1 MSPMFG
7 KHRDADT
14 GADVAVQPAGST
26 YGAGSGGDAAQSDPK
41 HLPRLIELGAALD
54 DAVKEAAATPLPT
67 LAAKLMN
74 ELFGSDYQPRGNGV
88 DVDSIA
94 GPLIP
99 PNSGSK
105 YGDPTPP
112 GVSIL
117 WDIAAEA
124 VQLLQQAQLIVP
136 DLWYSGQV
144 ACFGF
149 RSTRAGR
156 TAVEQGTVAQLA
168 TAAHG

>member
-1 MSPMFG
+1 MSPIFG
-7 KHRDADT
+7 KHHDGDTGLEADT
-14 GADVAVQPAGST
+14 P
-26 YGAGSGGDAAQSDPK
+26 QSDSK

-54 DAVKEAAATPLPT
+54 DAVKEAATTPLPK
-67 LAAKLMN
+67 LAAMLMN
-74 ELFGSDYQPRGNGV
+74 ELFGSEYQPRGDGV

-105 YGDPTPP
+105 FGEPTPS
-112 GVSIL
+112 GVDIL

-124 VQLLQQAQLIVP
+124 IQLLEQAKLIMP

-144 ACFGF
+144 ACYGY

-156 TAVEQGTVAQLA
+156 TAVEQGTIEQLV
-168 TAAHG
+168 TAAP

>member
-1 MSPMFG
+1 MGS
-7 KHRDADT
+7 HDADT
-14 GADVAVQPAGST
+14 GLE
-26 YGAGSGGDAAQSDPK
+26 GDAPEPDEQ

-54 DAVKEAAATPLPT
+54 DAVKDAAAIPLPK
-67 LAAKLMN
+67 LAAKLMK
-74 ELFGSDYQPRGNGV
+74 ELFGSEYQPRGHGV

-105 YGDPTPP
+105 FGDPTPP
-112 GVSIL
+112 GVDIL
-117 WDIAAEA
+117 WDFAAEA
-124 VQLLQQAQLIVP
+124 VQLLEQARLIMP

-144 ACFGF
+144 ACFGY

-156 TAVEQGTVAQLA
+156 TAVEQGAVEGLV
-168 TAAHG
+168 TAASA

>member
-7 KHRDADT
+7 KHHDADT
-14 GADVAVQPAGST
+14 GLD
-26 YGAGSGGDAAQSDPK
+26 GDAQPDQQ

-54 DAVKEAAATPLPT
+54 DAVKEAAGIPLPK

-74 ELFGSDYQPRGNGV
+74 ELFGSEYQPRGDGV

-105 YGDPTPP
+105 FGDPTPP
-112 GVSIL
+112 GVDIL
-117 WDIAAEA
+117 WDFAAEA
-124 VQLLQQAQLIVP
+124 VQLLEQAKLVMP

-144 ACFGF
+144 ACFGY

-156 TAVEQGTVAQLA
+156 TAVEQGTVEQLVT
-168 TAAHG
+168 TARE

>member
-1 MSPMFG
+1 MMSPIFG
-7 KHRDADT
+7 KRRDDADT
-14 GADVAVQPAGST
+14 DVAIEPAGST
-26 YGAGSGGDAAQSDPK
+26 YGSEAGGDASQPDPK

-54 DAVKEAAATPLPT
+54 DAVKQAAATPLPT

-144 ACFGF
+144 ACFGY

-156 TAVEQGTVAQLA
+156 TALEQGTVAQLV
-168 TAAHG
+168 TTAHG

>member
-1 MSPMFG
+1 MSPIFG
-7 KHRDADT
+7 KHHDAD
-14 GADVAVQPAGST
+14 AGL
-26 YGAGSGGDAAQSDPK
+26 GGDAPEPDEN
-41 HLPRLIELGAALD
+41 HLPRPIELGAALD
-54 DAVKEAAATPLPT
+54 DAVKDAAAIPLPK

-74 ELFGSDYQPRGNGV
+74 ELFGSGYQPRGNGV

-105 YGDPTPP
+105 FGDPTPP
-112 GVSIL
+112 GVDIL
-117 WDIAAEA
+117 WDFAAEA
-124 VQLLQQAQLIVP
+124 VQLLEQAKLIMP

-144 ACFGF
+144 ACFGY

-156 TAVEQGTVAQLA
+156 TAVEQGTVEQLVTVA
-168 TAAHG
+168 PE

>member
-1 MSPMFG
+1 MMSPIFG
-7 KHRDADT
+7 KRSDDADT
-14 GADVAVQPAGST
+14 DVAIHPAGST
-26 YGAGSGGDAAQSDPK
+26 YRSEAGGDASQPDEK
-41 HLPRLIELGAALD
+41 HFPRLIELGAALD

-144 ACFGF
+144 ACFGY

-156 TAVEQGTVAQLA
+156 TAVEQKTVAQLV
-168 TAAHG
+168 TTAHG

>member
-1 MSPMFG
+1 LFG
-7 KHRDADT
+7 HHHDADT
-14 GADVAVQPAGST
+14 GLDSDARQP
-26 YGAGSGGDAAQSDPK
+26 DQQ

-54 DAVKEAAATPLPT
+54 DAVKEAAAIPLPK

-74 ELFGSDYQPRGNGV
+74 ELFASEYQPRGNGV
-88 DVDSIA
+88 DVDAIA

-105 YGDPTPP
+105 FGDPTPP
-112 GVSIL
+112 GVDIL

-124 VQLLQQAQLIVP
+124 VQLLEQAKLIMP

-144 ACFGF
+144 ACYGY

-156 TAVEQGTVAQLA
+156 TAVEQGTVEQLV
-168 TAAHG
+168 TPVHE

>member
-1 MSPMFG
+1 MSPIFG
-7 KHRDADT
+7 KSHNADT
-14 GADVAVQPAGST
+14 DAQAIRPAGST
-26 YGAGSGGDAAQSDPK
+26 YGSAPEGDTPQPDPK
-41 HLPRLIELGAALD
+41 HLPRLIELGAVLD

-67 LAAKLMN
+67 LAAKLMK

-105 YGDPTPP
+105 LGDPTPP
-112 GVSIL
+112 GASIL

-124 VQLLQQAQLIVP
+124 FQLLEQAKLIVP
-136 DLWYSGQV
+136 DLWYSGSV
-144 ACFGF
+144 ACFGY

-156 TAVEQGTVAQLA
+156 TAVEQGIVEQLVSGP
-168 TAAHG
+168 HG

>member
-1 MSPMFG
+1 MSPLFG
-7 KHRDADT
+7 HHHDADT
-14 GADVAVQPAGST
+14 GLDSDARQP
-26 YGAGSGGDAAQSDPK
+26 DQQ

-54 DAVKEAAATPLPT
+54 DAVKQAAAIPLPK

-74 ELFGSDYQPRGNGV
+74 ELFGSEYQPRGNGV
-88 DVDSIA
+88 DVDAIA

-105 YGDPTPP
+105 FGDPTPP
-112 GVSIL
+112 GVDIL

-124 VQLLQQAQLIVP
+124 VQLLEQAKLIMP

-144 ACFGF
+144 ACYGY

-156 TAVEQGTVAQLA
+156 TAVEQGTVEQLV
-168 TAAHG
+168 TPVHE

>member
-1 MSPMFG
+1 MEQQG
-7 KHRDADT
+7 E
-14 GADVAVQPAGST
+14 Q
-26 YGAGSGGDAAQSDPK
+26 

-67 LAAKLMN
+67 LAARLMK
-74 ELFGSDYQPRGNGV
+74 ELFGSEYQPRGNGV
-88 DVDSIA
+88 DVDSIG

-112 GVSIL
+112 GVDIL

-124 VQLLQQAQLIVP
+124 LQLLEQAGLIVP
-136 DLWYSGQV
+136 DLWYSGNV
-144 ACFGF
+144 ACYGY

-156 TAVEQGTVAQLA
+156 TAVERGTVEQLVSPGHA
-168 TAAHG
+168 